1 VSTLFTGWSLKIP
14 RWLSGTNAKESK
26 MNDETAKT
34 KRFQYHRCLKARQ
47 CNELKVMVSCWWL
60 MVVDPLAHTLVH
72 MVVSHHN
79 WSFSGISPH
88 FQTMIRPILLAV
100 SLLVVPRIGTH
111 PTDKRTFY
119 WLVWVSRM
127 TSSVGMMVARKKKK
141 TQRKMYRQLIKVMVP
156 GFSFGFAS
164 TKNLLIY

>member
-1 VSTLFTGWSLKIP
+1 
-14 RWLSGTNAKESK
+14 

-88 FQTMIRPILLAV
+88 FQTMIRPILLVV
-100 SLLVVPRIGTH
+100 SLLVVPRRYPPDRQKNVLLASMSKPNDFIGRNDGSTEE
-111 PTDKRTFY
+111 
-119 WLVWVSRM
+119 
-127 TSSVGMMVARKKKK
+127 KK

-164 TKNLLIY
+164 TKNRLIY